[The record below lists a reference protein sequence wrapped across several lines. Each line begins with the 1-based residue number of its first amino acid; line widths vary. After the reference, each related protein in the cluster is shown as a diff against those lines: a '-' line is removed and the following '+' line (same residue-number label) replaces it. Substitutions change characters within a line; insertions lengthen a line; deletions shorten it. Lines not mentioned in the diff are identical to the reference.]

1 MRAVVVGVVVVA
13 AVLAAL
19 IAGSQAGVRTT
30 NAIRR
35 PSGQTGR
42 LTSTAVLPQT
52 PPADPGQLATDL
64 NQAQTMIDNPASST
78 AQLANAAWFEQ
89 LASLAIERAQASNR
103 RTTLSRLDPDA
114 AATMRA
120 NLAAGAALK
129 RLETPRR
136 KLPHWKIVQP
146 PPPGALLGYLK
157 GAQNRFAVPWEYL
170 AAIELIETKFG
181 RVVGLSTA
189 GAEGPMQF
197 LPATWA
203 RYGSGDVHNQRDAI
217 LGAARYLR
225 ASGAPGDMA
234 GALYHYN
241 PSADYVAAVTDF
253 ANRMRA
259 DPRAFYGYYYQQ
271 VIYDKL
277 GGRVLLPVGFPRS
290 RPVPLR

>member
-1 MRAVVVGVVVVA
+1 MRVVAVGVVVLA
-13 AVLAAL
+13 AGLAAL

-30 NAIRR
+30 APPR
-35 PSGQTGR
+35 PALLAPSPAATP
-42 LTSTAVLPQT
+42 ALPET
-52 PPADPGQLATDL
+52 PPADPAGLATAL
-64 NQAQTMIDNPASST
+64 NQAQTIIDRAASST
-78 AQLANAAWFEQ
+78 AQVANAAWFEQ
-89 LASLAIERAQASNR
+89 LASLAIERAQASSR

-146 PPPGALLGYLK
+146 PPPSALLGYLK
-157 GAQNRFAVPWEYL
+157 GAQNRFTVRWEDL

-225 ASGAPGDMA
+225 ANGAPGDMA

-271 VIYDKL
+271 VIYDKA
-277 GGRVLLPVGFPRS
+277 GGPVLLPVGYPRS
-290 RPVPLR
+290 RPVPLP